1 MDSTRN
7 KGRWF
12 KLSDAA
18 QALGVSEITVRR
30 KAKGG
35 QLKAILRNGKYMVF
49 LEEDQE
55 LGIFLGAGD
64 QTITASPAL
73 GKGVERR
80 TYPTTAQGTTPA
92 PALPNLAA
100 QEELIQSL
108 KRTVEDQQTLIA
120 SLENSIERL
129 SRRLSLEKNS
139 NR

>member
-1 MDSTRN
+1 METTRS

-12 KLSDAA
+12 KLSEAA

-55 LGIFLGAGD
+55 LGIFLGSGD
-64 QTITASPAL
+64 QTITPSPAL
-73 GKGVERR
+73 VRGVERKSYGLQSAL
-80 TYPTTAQGTTPA
+80 TTTP
-92 PALPNLAA
+92 PASALAA

-120 SLENSIERL
+120 SLESSIDRL
-129 SRRLSLEKNS
+129 SRRLSLERSS

>member
-1 MDSTRN
+1 MDSNRN

-12 KLSDAA
+12 KLSEAA

-64 QTITASPAL
+64 QPISTTPAL
-73 GKGVERR
+73 SRGVERR
-80 TYPTTAQGTTPA
+80 LYTAHHGATDAAASTGLTAQD
-92 PALPNLAA
+92 
-100 QEELIQSL
+100 ELIQSL

-129 SRRLSLEKNS
+129 SRKLSLEKNS